1 MPVAFRPMEMALALS
16 FVAALTTIAGGV
28 FVIKHLQ
35 NRTLWL
41 RSFVAFGAGFL
52 LAAAMIAMVPH
63 AFAEMG
69 EAAALLVLAGYL
81 MTHMFEHALVPHFHF
96 GEETHSHSAGLNRR
110 TFLSA
115 TTGMTVHSYFDG
127 VAIGSGF
134 LIDDSMGW
142 LLFMAVVFHKLP
154 DGFTIASLSLA
165 SNQSKRTALTA
176 VTILGV
182 GTVAGT
188 LSISLFSDL
197 ATAALA
203 VSAGVSIHIA
213 ATDLMPEVN
222 RERNIRWSLLF
233 FAGVG
238 AFYLGDLWIHSL
250 LH

>member
-1 MPVAFRPMEMALALS
+1 MEKALGLS
-16 FVAALTTIAGGV
+16 FVAALTTFAGGI
-28 FVIKHLQ
+28 FVIRHLQ

-52 LAAAMIAMVPH
+52 LAAGMLAMVPH
-63 AFAEMG
+63 AFEELG

-81 MTHMFEHALVPHFHF
+81 VTHMFEHALVPHFHF

-110 TFLSA
+110 TFISA

-134 LIDDSMGW
+134 LINESMGW
-142 LLFMAVVFHKLP
+142 LLFLAIVLHKLP

-165 SNQSKRTALTA
+165 SGQSSRTALIA
-176 VTILGV
+176 VGILGV

-188 LSISLFSDL
+188 LSISLFSHL

-203 VSAGVSIHIA
+203 VSAGVSIHVA

-222 RERNIRWSLLF
+222 RERDIRWSLLF
-233 FAGVG
+233 FAGVA
-238 AFYLGDLWIHSL
+238 AFYLGDMFMHSL
-250 LH
+250 QQ

>member
-1 MPVAFRPMEMALALS
+1 MLTSLLLS
-16 FVAALTTIAGGV
+16 VVAALTTIAGGA
-28 FVIKHLQ
+28 FVIQNLQ

-52 LAAAMIAMVPH
+52 LAAGLIAMVPH
-63 AFAEMG
+63 AFAELG
-69 EAAALLVLAGYL
+69 KTAGLLVLAGYL
-81 MTHMFEHALVPHFHF
+81 VTHMFEHALVPHFHF
-96 GEETHSHSAGLNRR
+96 GEETHSDSAGLNRR

-134 LIDDSMGW
+134 IIDESMGW
-142 LLFMAVVFHKLP
+142 LLFLAIVLHKLP

-165 SNQSKRTALTA
+165 SRQSKRTSLIA

-188 LSISLFSDL
+188 RSISLISNL

-203 VSAGVSIHIA
+203 VSAGVSIHVA

-233 FAGVG
+233 FAGVA
-238 AFYLGDLWIHSL
+238 AFYLSDMLIHSL
-250 LH
+250 QH